1 MAVDS
6 LATTMTENNSIQTN
20 QLDVN
25 KQMLST
31 MEDIKTLLA
40 KSNTVDDPYAA
51 NRVQNLREQQLAAGK
66 ENLKPVDV
74 NGLTANNTNLPRVR
88 PPGVVGQEKLKTM

>member
-1 MAVDS
+1 
-6 LATTMTENNSIQTN
+6 
-20 QLDVN
+20 
-25 KQMLST
+25 MLST

-51 NRVQNLREQQLAAGK
+51 NRVQNLREQQRAAGK

-88 PPGVVGQEKLKTM
+88 PPGVVGQEKLKQL